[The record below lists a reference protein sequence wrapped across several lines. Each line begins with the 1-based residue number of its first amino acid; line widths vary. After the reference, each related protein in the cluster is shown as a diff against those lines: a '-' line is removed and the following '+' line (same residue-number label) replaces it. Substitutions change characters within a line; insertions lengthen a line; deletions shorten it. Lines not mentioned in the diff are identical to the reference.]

1 MTTALEPYRQQ
12 AGDLDGEHATTV
24 AALAEPDSFAVA
36 NDDDATFAA
45 DLIREVKSKHRQ
57 LDDRRKEVTGPL
69 NQTVKTINGW
79 FKPALEA
86 LETAERKLKAKVA
99 GFVQER
105 ERQTREALAAVA
117 AAADANEAT
126 KALAEA
132 QTPAFLPQG
141 MSARMVWRWRVADA
155 NAVPRSFCSPDAQ
168 RIENE
173 LRGALKDGNSPPTI
187 AGIEFFQ
194 ETQMAV
200 RR

>member
-1 MTTALEPYRQQ
+1 MTTALEPYRKQ
-12 AGDLDGEHATTV
+12 AGDIDGEHATTV
-24 AALAEPDSFAVA
+24 AALAELDSFAVA

-45 DLIREVKSKHRQ
+45 DLIREVKGKHRQ

-69 NQTVKTINGW
+69 NATVKTINGW
-79 FKPALEA
+79 FKPALDA
-86 LETAERKLKAKVA
+86 LETAERRLKSQVA
-99 GFVQER
+99 MFVQER

-117 AAADANEAT
+117 AATDANEAT

-141 MSARMVWRWRVADA
+141 VSARMIWRWRVTDA
-155 NAVPRSFCSPDAQ
+155 NAVPRSFCAPDAQ
-168 RIENE
+168 LIENE
-173 LRGALKDGNSPPTI
+173 LRGAVKSGSSPPTI
-187 AGIEFFQ
+187 DGIEFFQ

>member
-1 MTTALEPYRQQ
+1 MTTALEPYRKQ
-12 AGDLDGEHATTV
+12 AGDLDAEHRATT
-24 AALAEPDSFAVA
+24 AALAELDGFTVST
-36 NDDDATFAA
+36 DDDANFAA
-45 DLIREVKSKHRQ
+45 DLIREVKAKHRE

-69 NQTVKTINGW
+69 NATVKTINGW
-79 FKPALEA
+79 FKPALDA

-105 ERQTREALAAVA
+105 ERQTRDALAAVA
-117 AAADANEAT
+117 AATDANEAM

-141 MSARMVWRWRVADA
+141 MSARMVWRWRVTDA

-168 RIENE
+168 LIENE
-173 LRGALKDGNSPPTI
+173 LRTALKDGSSPPTI
-187 AGIEFFQ
+187 IGVEFFQ